1 MNEEL
6 KKYLFDIK
14 TSIEFIHEY
23 LGPQRIF
30 SQYQADRKLRRAV
43 ERELEIVGEA
53 TNNLLKIEPTIG
65 ITAARKIVGLRNR
78 IIHAYDAV
86 DDPMIW
92 DIVVNHLP
100 LLEKEVTM
108 LLKA

>member
-1 MNEEL
+1 MNEDL

-14 TSIEFIHEY
+14 TSIEYINEY
-23 LGPQRIF
+23 LGPKRNFAI
-30 SQYQADRKLRRAV
+30 YQSDRKLRRAV
-43 ERELEIVGEA
+43 ERELEIIGEA
-53 TNNLLKIEPTIG
+53 ANNILKSAPDITI
-65 ITAARKIVGLRNR
+65 TDARKIVGLRNR

-100 LLEKEVTM
+100 LLEKEVKI
-108 LLKA
+108 LLED

>member
-1 MNEEL
+1 MDEDL

-14 TSIEFIHEY
+14 TSVEYIHEY
-23 LGPQRIF
+23 LGTKRSF
-30 SQYQADRKLRRAV
+30 SHYQSDRKLRRAV
-43 ERELEIVGEA
+43 ERELEIIGEA
-53 TNNLLKIEPTIG
+53 TNNLLKIAPNIA

-100 LLEKEVTM
+100 LLEKEVKG
-108 LLKA
+108 LLDE

>member
-1 MNEEL
+1 MNEDL

-14 TSIEFIHEY
+14 TSIEYIQEY
-23 LGPQRIF
+23 LGPKRNFAI
-30 SQYQADRKLRRAV
+30 YQSDRKLRRAV
-43 ERELEIVGEA
+43 ERELEIIGEA
-53 TNNLLKIEPTIG
+53 ANNILKTTPDIA
-65 ITAARKIVGLRNR
+65 ITDARKIVGLRNR

-100 LLEKEVTM
+100 LLGKEVEA
-108 LLKA
+108 LLEG